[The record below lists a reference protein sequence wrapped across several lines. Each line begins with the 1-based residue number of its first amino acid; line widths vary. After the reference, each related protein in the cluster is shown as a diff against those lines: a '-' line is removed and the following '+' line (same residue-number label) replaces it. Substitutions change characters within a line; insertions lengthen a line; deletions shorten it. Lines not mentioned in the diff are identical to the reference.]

1 MVYLNEEIPCKFL
14 HGHPIVPSAEIIY
27 IEFHQL
33 KRNWLLGFYKPPI
46 QSDLGFLVPITK
58 VLDFYLFITQPAIT
72 CSKLTIETLEQG
84 VKYVQS

>member
-1 MVYLNEEIPCKFL
+1 MLYLNEEIPCKFL

-33 KRNWLLGFYKPPI
+33 KRNWLLLAFSKPPI

-58 VLDFYLFITQPAIT
+58 VLDFYSQKYEYLFIIGDL
-72 CSKLTIETLEQG
+72 KF
-84 VKYVQS
+84 KD